1 MKGLPGTRK
10 GRTWIAPAVDGG
22 GLKGVG
28 RGHVVFVFILSAVP
42 TAAFFAPFD
51 PSRVGVGTRGISGQL
66 LGDAGGRGAK
76 RAPGATFY

>member
-10 GRTWIAPAVDGG
+10 GRTWIAPAAEGG
-22 GLKGVG
+22 GLKGRVTETG
-28 RGHVVFVFILSAVP
+28 FLIFLPAVP

-51 PSRVGVGTRGISGQL
+51 PGRRGVGTRSISGQH